1 MDINNKISFFVE
13 QRESKKGKYFAVF
26 MKIDDVEK
34 VLCFLTETEFKLLTK

>member
-13 QRESKKGKYFAVF
+13 ERESKKGKYYAIFV
-26 MKIDDVEK
+26 KVDSIEK